1 MSLELLVP
9 IENEALIGMTL
20 LPKQVLGKS
29 IKLHTESSGLL
40 NAFRKEFYGLYPGN
54 WSLNIADL
62 GDLPNGSNVE
72 DTYFAIKEI
81 GYHLKQMNIIP
92 IFIGGSHDMIFPLY
106 QIFQDF
112 NQLVNMVSV
121 DRSFDFSQE
130 DELISGRSYMS
141 RIIMDKPNVLFNYTN
156 LIRFPFQSLF

>member
-1 MSLELLVP
+1 M
-9 IENEALIGMTL
+9 
-20 LPKQVLGKS
+20 
-29 IKLHTESSGLL
+29 
-40 NAFRKEFYGLYPGN
+40 
-54 WSLNIADL
+54 NIADL

-81 GYHLKQMNIIP
+81 GYHLKQMNITP

-106 QIFQDF
+106 QVFQDF

-141 RIIMDKPNVLFNYTN
+141 RIIMDKPNVLYN
-156 LIRFPFQSLF
+156 LSLIHISEPTRPY